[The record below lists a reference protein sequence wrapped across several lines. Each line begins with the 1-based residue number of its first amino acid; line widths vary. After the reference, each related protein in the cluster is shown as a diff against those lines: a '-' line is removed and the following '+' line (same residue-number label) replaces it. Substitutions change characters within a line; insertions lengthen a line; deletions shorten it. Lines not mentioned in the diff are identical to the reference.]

1 MFDLSGLKDLASAKK
16 KVQDKRAETAGSAFD
31 NALSILED
39 FEYNPDKEL
48 LQEASNK
55 LIESLQFNPDHAP
68 SYVCLAYI
76 FYILYE
82 DEFALK
88 YINIAESYYP
98 EELPLAIREF
108 KKKIMENIPWANKNI

>member
-1 MFDLSGLKDLASAKK
+1 MFDLTGLKDLASAKK
-16 KVQDKRAETAGSAFD
+16 KVQDKRAETAGSAFE
-31 NALSILED
+31 NALTILEE
-39 FEYNPDKEL
+39 FEENPDRDL
-48 LQEASNK
+48 LQNAADK
-55 LIESLQFNPDHAP
+55 LIESLQFSPDHSP

-98 EELPLAIREF
+98 EELPLPIQEF
-108 KKKIMENIPWANKNI
+108 KQKIKENIPWAKKEM